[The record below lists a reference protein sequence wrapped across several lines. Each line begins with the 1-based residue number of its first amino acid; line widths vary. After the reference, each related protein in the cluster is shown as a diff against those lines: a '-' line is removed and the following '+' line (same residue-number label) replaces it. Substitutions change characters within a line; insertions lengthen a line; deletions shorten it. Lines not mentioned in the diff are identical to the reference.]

1 MNTISSKEID
11 TGFRSSET
19 EGAPPSRVNL
29 RATGVSDDRPN
40 PEVTNHPKRRRYTE
54 GYKRKVVEE
63 VSTLRLSGNGQIGDY
78 LRKEGIYYSMVRK
91 WEKKFSQNKN
101 KPGRKEKSRSDLEEE
116 IKKLK
121 KQLKQS
127 EKKLAKSELLI
138 EIQKKISKMIQ
149 LDKKD

>member
-1 MNTISSKEID
+1 LNNISSKEMD
-11 TGFRSSET
+11 TGIRSSET
-19 EGAPPSRVNL
+19 EGAR

-40 PEVTNHPKRRRYTE
+40 PEVTDRPKRRRYTE
-54 GYKRKVVEE
+54 SYKRKVLEE
-63 VSTLRLSGNGQIGDY
+63 LSALRSSGNGQIGDY

-91 WEKKFSQNKN
+91 WEKKFSQVSQNKN
-101 KPGRKEKSRSDLEEE
+101 KAGRKGKSREELEEE

-121 KQLKQS
+121 KQLKRA

>member
-1 MNTISSKEID
+1 MTKISREENY
-11 TGFRSSET
+11 TGSLSSET
-19 EGAPPSRVNL
+19 EGAR

-40 PEVTNHPKRRRYTE
+40 PEVTDRPKRRNYTE
-54 GYKRKVVEE
+54 SYKREVIEKV
-63 VSTLRLSGNGQIGDY
+63 SALRSSGNGQIGDY

-91 WEKKFSQNKN
+91 WEKKFSQPSQNKN
-101 KPGRKEKSRSDLEEE
+101 KPVRKEKSRSELEEE
-116 IKKLK
+116 IKRLK
-121 KQLKQS
+121 KELKRS

>member
-1 MNTISSKEID
+1 MD

-19 EGAPPSRVNL
+19 
-29 RATGVSDDRPN
+29 PN
-40 PEVTNHPKRRRYTE
+40 PEVTNRPKRRRYTE

-63 VSTLRLSGNGQIGDY
+63 VSILRSSGNGQIGDY
-78 LRKEGIYYSMVRK
+78 LRKEGIYYSMVKK
-91 WEKKFSQNKN
+91 WERKFSQDSQNKN
-101 KPGRKEKSRSDLEEE
+101 KPERKEKSRSELEEE
-116 IKKLK
+116 IKRLK
-121 KQLKQS
+121 KELKRS

>member
-1 MNTISSKEID
+1 MD

-19 EGAPPSRVNL
+19 EGAR

-40 PEVTNHPKRRRYTE
+40 PEVTSLPKRRRYTE

-63 VSTLRLSGNGQIGDY
+63 VSILRSSGNGQIGDY

-91 WEKKFSQNKN
+91 WERKFSRNSQNKN
-101 KPGRKEKSRSDLEEE
+101 KPGRKEKSRSELEEE

-121 KQLKQS
+121 KELKRS

>member
-1 MNTISSKEID
+1 MY
-11 TGFRSSET
+11 TGFISSET
-19 EGAPPSRVNL
+19 EGAR

-40 PEVTNHPKRRRYTE
+40 PELTDRPKRRRYTE

-63 VSTLRLSGNGQIGDY
+63 VSTLRSSGNGQIGDY
-78 LRKEGIYYSMVRK
+78 LRKEGIYYSMVKK
-91 WEKKFSQNKN
+91 WEKKISQASQNKN
-101 KPGRKEKSRSDLEEE
+101 KSGRKEKSRSELEDE

-121 KQLKQS
+121 KELKRS

>member
-1 MNTISSKEID
+1 MNNISSKEID
-11 TGFRSSET
+11 NGFRQSET
-19 EGAPPSRVNL
+19 EGAL

-40 PEVTNHPKRRRYTE
+40 PEVTDRPKRRRYTE
-54 GYKRKVVEE
+54 SYKRKVVAE
-63 VSTLRLSGNGQIGDY
+63 VSALRSSGNGQIGSY
-78 LRKEGIYYSMVRK
+78 LREEGIYYSMVKK
-91 WEKKFSQNKN
+91 WERKLSEASQNKN
-101 KPGRKEKSRSDLEEE
+101 KAGRKEKSRAELEDE

-121 KQLKQS
+121 KELKRS